1 MNYEDIWQIQ
11 DEITAAVNSLGF
23 SLWDLHFDRSSFAF
37 HMELNEHVPDDS
49 LSSFCSQM
57 PLAMVRAATVLYSRY
72 IRCFFISPTHQR
84 WDIENIQNIARFS
97 TIRIGGLA
105 VVW

>member
-1 MNYEDIWQIQ
+1 MM
-11 DEITAAVNSLGF
+11 ARV
-23 SLWDLHFDRSSFAF
+23 
-37 HMELNEHVPDDS
+37 
-49 LSSFCSQM
+49 
-57 PLAMVRAATVLYSRY
+57 ATVLYSRY
-72 IRCFFISPTHQR
+72 IRYIFISPTHQR

>member
-1 MNYEDIWQIQ
+1 
-11 DEITAAVNSLGF
+11 
-23 SLWDLHFDRSSFAF
+23 
-37 HMELNEHVPDDS
+37 
-49 LSSFCSQM
+49 M
-57 PLAMVRAATVLYSRY
+57 PLATDYDGEVATVLYSRY